1 MGYQQTYRFIPIT
14 LCLFVLSFFG
24 ENSFVYAQTQFERRP
39 ITNEAWLEPFPPV
52 RIIGN
57 LYHVGTSDLAS
68 YLITTP
74 EGHILVN
81 TGAYDSA
88 ELIRENIEELGFSF
102 EDIKI
107 LLTQQAHWD
116 HVADLAVIKRATG
129 ARMLAH
135 EDDVAALEDGGN
147 TDYRFPEGRGT
158 HFEPVMVDEQL
169 QHGDTIELG
178 GTVITLHHHGGH
190 TRGASSFTFDSV
202 DDDGKVYSVLI
213 VNMGSINGGVSLL
226 DMPGFPEIASVFEST
241 YAAQKLLSRTTDIWV
256 SSHSGH
262 FDLHEKFSPG
272 DSYDPSRFMD
282 PEGYKEKIRFY
293 ENAYLKQFQ
302 EEREQA
308 SKTITTESGLIIT
321 ATQEGSGIA
330 AEEGNFVSVHYTGW
344 LYDADAEGG
353 RGTKF
358 DSSVDRNSPF
368 EFSLG
373 AGRVIAGWDEGVV
386 GMLIDEKRELIIPPE
401 LGYGSRGAG
410 NVIPPD
416 STLLFEVQLL
426 AVE

>member
-1 MGYQQTYRFIPIT
+1 MRYEQILRFIPIT
-14 LCLFVLSFFG
+14 LFLLALSISS

-57 LYHVGTSDLAS
+57 LYHVGTNNLAS

-88 ELIRENIEELGFSF
+88 ELIRANIEELGFVF

-116 HVADLAVIKRATG
+116 HVADLAAIKRITG

-169 QHGDTIELG
+169 QDGDTIELG
-178 GTVITLHHHGGH
+178 GTIITLHHHGGH

-202 DDDGKVYSVLI
+202 DDDGEIYSVLI
-213 VNMGSINGGVSLL
+213 VNMGSINNGVSLL
-226 DMPGFPEIASVFEST
+226 DMPGFPDIANAFEST
-241 YAAQKLLSRTTDIWV
+241 YAAQKSLSRTTDVWV
-256 SSHSGH
+256 SSHSNH

-272 DSYDPSRFMD
+272 EAYDPSRFID
-282 PEGYKEKIRFY
+282 PEGYREKISFY
-293 ENAYLKQFQ
+293 ENAYLTQFQ
-302 EEREQA
+302 QEREQA
-308 SKTITTESGLIIT
+308 SE
-321 ATQEGSGIA
+321 
-330 AEEGNFVSVHYTGW
+330 
-344 LYDADAEGG
+344 
-353 RGTKF
+353 
-358 DSSVDRNSPF
+358 
-368 EFSLG
+368 
-373 AGRVIAGWDEGVV
+373 
-386 GMLIDEKRELIIPPE
+386 
-401 LGYGSRGAG
+401 
-410 NVIPPD
+410 
-416 STLLFEVQLL
+416 
-426 AVE
+426 